1 MDGLRGRRVRRAN
14 VLGQRVKTRHE
25 VLAPS
30 DLLVRQRSRTVR
42 VAGRVVDVR
51 GRSMTLAD
59 ALGAVVV
66 RLDGEP
72 AVRPGDLVVV
82 EAKIRRGALATA
94 RLVESARGEPPSP
107 ASEFGRLAGGLV
119 GRRLAARALAA
130 RVVRDYF
137 DDRGFIEVDT
147 PVRVTSPGLD
157 AHVDAVRA
165 EDLWLITSPE
175 LAMKRLL
182 VGGLP
187 RIYQFARVTRAGEQ
201 GRWHE
206 GEFSMLEW
214 YRAFSTMEDVIA
226 DTEILVQSIVR
237 ALSEG
242 STLRAPSGTKV
253 NVTPPFTRITVRE
266 AFHEF
271 AGIDDAVDLAA
282 SDVDRYF
289 QVLVDAVEPALAR
302 QSKPVVLLEFPTT
315 QGALARPCPHDESV
329 CERFELYLGGIELS
343 NGFGELT
350 DPVEQRRRFESERER
365 RRTTGA
371 PDHPIDE
378 RFLAALAE
386 GMPPSGGNALG
397 FDRLVALALGTDG
410 IAGVMAF
417 PRERL

>member
-1 MDGLRGRRVRRAN
+1 
-14 VLGQRVKTRHE
+14 

-30 DLLVRQRSRTVR
+30 DLLFRERAGVVR
-42 VAGRVVDVR
+42 VGGRVVDVR
-51 GRSMTLAD
+51 GRALTIAD

-66 RLDGEP
+66 RLDD
-72 AVRPGDLVVV
+72 AADVRPGDLVTV
-82 EAKIRRGALATA
+82 EAALQRGVLGTA
-94 RLVESARGEPPSP
+94 RLLEHTRGKPPN
-107 ASEFGRLAGGLV
+107 ATTEFGRLAGDLV
-119 GRRLAARALAA
+119 GRHLAARALAA
-130 RVVRDYF
+130 RVARDYF

-147 PVRVTSPGLD
+147 PIRVPSPGLD
-157 AHVDAVRA
+157 AHVDAVRT
-165 EDLWLITSPE
+165 EDEWLITSPE

-187 RIYQFARVTRAGEQ
+187 RIYQFAHVNRAGEE

-214 YRAFSTMEDVIA
+214 YRAFSTMDDVID
-226 DTEILVQSIVR
+226 DTEALVSSIVR
-237 ALSEG
+237 ALTNG
-242 STLRAPSGTKV
+242 ATITAPSGTTV
-253 NVTPPFTRITVRE
+253 TVTPPFVRVTVRD
-266 AFHEF
+266 AFRDH

-289 QVLVDAVEPALAR
+289 QIFVDKVEPAFAR
-302 QSKPVVLLEFPTT
+302 ESKPIVLTEFPAT

-329 CERFELYLGGIELS
+329 CERFEVYLGGIELS

-350 DPVEQRRRFESERER
+350 DPIEQRRRFESEVER
-365 RRTTGA
+365 RKRTGA

-397 FDRLVALALGTDG
+397 FDRLVALVLGVNG